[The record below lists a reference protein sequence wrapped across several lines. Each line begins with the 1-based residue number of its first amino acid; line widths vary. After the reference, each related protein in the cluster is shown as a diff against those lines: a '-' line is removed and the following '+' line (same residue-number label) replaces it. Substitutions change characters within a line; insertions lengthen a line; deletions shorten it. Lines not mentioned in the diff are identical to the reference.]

1 MAAYGKQIDDV
12 RAALDWAFSSS
23 RDVAA
28 GVALTIAV
36 VPLWTHLSLMEECR
50 RRVAQALGSLGP
62 AASRDRRRE
71 MQLLAALGAALMYTK
86 GAVPETRSAFAGTL
100 EIADRLDDTDYRLRR
115 SEEHTSEL
123 QSRLHLVCR
132 LLLEKK

>member
-1 MAAYGKQIDDV
+1 MADV

-23 RDVAA
+23 RDIAD

-50 RRVAQALGSLGP
+50 RRVEQALGSLGP
-62 AASRDRRRE
+62 AASRDRRLE

-86 GAVPETRSAFAGTL
+86 GAVPETRSAFAGAL
-100 EIADRLDDTDYRLRR
+100 EIADRLDDTDYRLRA
-115 SEEHTSEL
+115 L
-123 QSRLHLVCR
+123 CGLA
-132 LLLEKK
+132 